1 MTKGSGTRSGMLWEV
16 ERILK
21 ECDTLPNILLME
33 NVPQIHSQENKDDF
47 ILWQKELEKLGY
59 RNYWEDLNAKDY
71 LVPQNRNRTFMIS
84 ILGDYFYE
92 FPQKQ
97 KLVLRLKDLLESEV
111 DEKYFLSD
119 KMINFFKENSRKNEE
134 VGNGFRFKPINEKE
148 SLIAKTITTRAG
160 SRMDDNFII
169 DKYNKALSE
178 TLLNNEIH
186 EGFVDA
192 YNRNIRND
200 NLSGCITTRVNA
212 SNESYVILK
221 KELCNKLIEEGK
233 VQEGDIVKH
242 SYTSQILEGNKK
254 CVEKSDGVMITLTT
268 RGDCVGV
275 CVKDTEPK
283 VIVKGNYSPSN
294 HNASRIV
301 DDNGIAPTV
310 MENHGTITA
319 IVESGGV
326 MIPEATQK
334 GYAIANDGDGVYIN
348 RPHQKRGVVQKGM
361 IQTLKTQCN
370 DIGVV
375 VNNDTPQLIGG
386 IGEKNSNGENDR
398 AVVVN
403 DNNIYNLFFTI
414 FDLCCAIDTKEKDK
428 YERSRELLQILWQEI
443 GKKEIWQEI
452 RRFISVQEKKI
463 LQSNLYEN
471 GIYENRKS
479 QSRISSSPS
488 NSKKHNG
495 SITNREKMFNMWE
508 EWKTRYTPQ
517 RWELSKQQF
526 RQFNLFMQELSYETT
541 QGETSMQD
549 MWKTNDRFRVLQQTL
564 FEIQEIWRPIE
575 NKISNGLRIRK
586 LSPLEC
592 WRLMGVK
599 DEDYEKI
606 KPNQSESSLY
616 HLAGDSLIT
625 TIIMELI
632 GTMVERPIKK
642 YNFKEWI
649 KN

>member
-97 KLVLRLKDLLESEV
+97 KLVLRLKDLLESKV
-111 DEKYFLSD
+111 DEKYYISD
-119 KMINFFKENSRKNEE
+119 KQIKDIQNWNAYE
-134 VGNGFRFKPINEKE
+134 KPLETMEKVD
-148 SLIAKTITTRAG
+148 KTNISPTLTTRTGAYAAG
-160 SRMDDNFII
+160 MILVKEHKED
-169 DKYNKALSE
+169 
-178 TLLNNEIH
+178 
-186 EGFVDA
+186 
-192 YNRNIRND
+192 
-200 NLSGCITTRVNA
+200 
-212 SNESYVILK
+212 ILK
-221 KELCNKLIEEGK
+221 KELCNKLIEDGK

-386 IGEKNSNGENDR
+386 IGEKNSNGGTQYYQQNR
-398 AVVVN
+398 
-403 DNNIYNLFFTI
+403 IYSGEGVAMCHHANLPSGSYMYGFE
-414 FDLCCAIDTKEKDK
+414 EK
-428 YERSRELLQILWQEI
+428 Q
-443 GKKEIWQEI
+443 
-452 RRFISVQEKKI
+452 
-463 LQSNLYEN
+463 N
-471 GIYENRKS
+471 
-479 QSRISSSPS
+479 
-488 NSKKHNG
+488 
-495 SITNREKMFNMWE
+495 
-508 EWKTRYTPQ
+508 
-517 RWELSKQQF
+517 
-526 RQFNLFMQELSYETT
+526 
-541 QGETSMQD
+541 
-549 MWKTNDRFRVLQQTL
+549 
-564 FEIQEIWRPIE
+564 
-575 NKISNGLRIRK
+575 LRIRK
-586 LSPLEC
+586 LTSREVF
-592 WRLMGVK
+592 RLMGVK

-632 GTMVERPIKK
+632 GTMVEQPIKK

>member
-21 ECDTLPNILLME
+21 ECDNLPNILLME

-119 KMINFFKENSRKNEE
+119 KMISYISAPNQKWTGNNNGAFINKDVASTLNTGEGSRRCDASNYVSYDLPDNFDLQDTNRIMV
-134 VGNGFRFKPINEKE
+134 VGNSKSDGER
-148 SLIAKTITTRAG
+148 SLILIKEHQE
-160 SRMDDNFII
+160 D
-169 DKYNKALSE
+169 
-178 TLLNNEIH
+178 LLQ
-186 EGFVDA
+186 
-192 YNRNIRND
+192 
-200 NLSGCITTRVNA
+200 
-212 SNESYVILK
+212 K
-221 KELCNKLIEEGK
+221 KLCNKLIEEGK
-233 VQEGDIVKH
+233 VQDGDIIKH

-275 CVKDTEPK
+275 CVKEEPK
-283 VIVKGNYSPSN
+283 VIIKGNYSPSN
-294 HNASRIV
+294 HNASRIIEP
-301 DDNGIAPTV
+301 NGIAPTV

-348 RPHQKRGVVQKGM
+348 RPEQKRGVVQKGM
-361 IQTLKTQCN
+361 IQTLKTSCN
-370 DIGVV
+370 DVGVV
-375 VNNDTPQLIGG
+375 VNDNKNDTPQLIGG
-386 IGEKNSNGENDR
+386 IGEKNSNGGTQYYQQNR
-398 AVVVN
+398 
-403 DNNIYNLFFTI
+403 IYSGECIAMCHPANLPSGSYMYGFEE
-414 FDLCCAIDTKEKDK
+414 KEK
-428 YERSRELLQILWQEI
+428 
-443 GKKEIWQEI
+443 
-452 RRFISVQEKKI
+452 
-463 LQSNLYEN
+463 
-471 GIYENRKS
+471 
-479 QSRISSSPS
+479 
-488 NSKKHNG
+488 
-495 SITNREKMFNMWE
+495 
-508 EWKTRYTPQ
+508 
-517 RWELSKQQF
+517 
-526 RQFNLFMQELSYETT
+526 
-541 QGETSMQD
+541 
-549 MWKTNDRFRVLQQTL
+549 
-564 FEIQEIWRPIE
+564 
-575 NKISNGLRIRK
+575 LRIRK
-586 LSPLEC
+586 LTSREC
-592 WRLMGVK
+592 FRLMGVK
-599 DEDYEKI
+599 DEDYDKI
-606 KPNQSESSLY
+606 KNNQSESSLY

-649 KN
+649 NIEKSI

>member
-1 MTKGSGTRSGMLWEV
+1 MTKDSGTRSGMLWEV

-21 ECDTLPNILLME
+21 ECDNLPNILLME

-221 KELCNKLIEEGK
+221 KELCNKLIEQGK
-233 VQEGDIVKH
+233 VQDGDIIKH

-268 RGDCVGV
+268 LGDCVGV
-275 CVKDTEPK
+275 CVKEEPK

-294 HNASRIV
+294 HNASRIIEP
-301 DDNGIAPTV
+301 NGIAPTV

-334 GYAIANDGDGVYIN
+334 GYAIANYGDGVYIN
-348 RPHQKRGVVQKGM
+348 RPEQKRGVVQKGM
-361 IQTLKTQCN
+361 IQTLKTSCN
-370 DIGVV
+370 DVGVV
-375 VNNDTPQLIGG
+375 VNDNKNDTPQLIGG
-386 IGEKNSNGENDR
+386 IGEKNSNGGTQYYQQNR
-398 AVVVN
+398 
-403 DNNIYNLFFTI
+403 IYSGECIAMCYPANLPSGSYMYGFEE
-414 FDLCCAIDTKEKDK
+414 KEK
-428 YERSRELLQILWQEI
+428 
-443 GKKEIWQEI
+443 
-452 RRFISVQEKKI
+452 
-463 LQSNLYEN
+463 
-471 GIYENRKS
+471 
-479 QSRISSSPS
+479 
-488 NSKKHNG
+488 
-495 SITNREKMFNMWE
+495 
-508 EWKTRYTPQ
+508 
-517 RWELSKQQF
+517 
-526 RQFNLFMQELSYETT
+526 
-541 QGETSMQD
+541 
-549 MWKTNDRFRVLQQTL
+549 
-564 FEIQEIWRPIE
+564 
-575 NKISNGLRIRK
+575 LRIRK
-586 LSPLEC
+586 LTSREC
-592 WRLMGVK
+592 FRLMGVK
-599 DEDYEKI
+599 DEDYDKI
-606 KPNQSESSLY
+606 KNNQSESSLY

-632 GTMVERPIKK
+632 GTMVEQPIKK

-649 KN
+649 NIDKSI

>member
-111 DEKYFLSD
+111 DEKYYISD
-119 KMINFFKENSRKNEE
+119 KQIKDIQNWNAYE
-134 VGNGFRFKPINEKE
+134 KPLETMEKVD
-148 SLIAKTITTRAG
+148 KTNISPTLTTRTGAYAAG
-160 SRMDDNFII
+160 MILVKEHQED
-169 DKYNKALSE
+169 
-178 TLLNNEIH
+178 
-186 EGFVDA
+186 
-192 YNRNIRND
+192 
-200 NLSGCITTRVNA
+200 
-212 SNESYVILK
+212 ILK

-275 CVKDTEPK
+275 CVKEEEPK

-301 DDNGIAPTV
+301 DGNGIALTV

-319 IVESGGV
+319 IVENGGV
-326 MIPEATQK
+326 MIPEATHK

-375 VNNDTPQLIGG
+375 V
-386 IGEKNSNGENDR
+386 
-398 AVVVN
+398 VN
-403 DNNIYNLFFTI
+403 DNNIYNLFFNI

-452 RRFISVQEKKI
+452 RRFIGVQEKKI

-471 GIYENRKS
+471 GIYEDRKL

-488 NSKKHNG
+488 NSEKHNG

-508 EWKTRYTPQ
+508 EWKNRYTPQ

-549 MWKTNDRFRVLQQTL
+549 MWQTNERFRVLQQTL

-616 HLAGDSLIT
+616 HLAGDSIVVNVLSEIFKKLI
-625 TIIMELI
+625 
-632 GTMVERPIKK
+632 
-642 YNFKEWI
+642 
-649 KN
+649 

>member
-1 MTKGSGTRSGMLWEV
+1 MSLSGNRKGMTKGSGTRSGMLWEV

-119 KMINFFKENSRKNEE
+119 KMLNYCLGVNQ
-134 VGNGFRFKPINEKE
+134 KE
-148 SLIAKTITTRAG
+148 SKFPRGKRFVENIKSINDKDIAVTITTNSGNRAV
-160 SRMDDNFII
+160 DNFVI

-178 TLLNNEIH
+178 TLLNNENH

-221 KELCNKLIEEGK
+221 KELCNKLIEE
-233 VQEGDIVKH
+233 
-242 SYTSQILEGNKK
+242 
-254 CVEKSDGVMITLTT
+254 
-268 RGDCVGV
+268 
-275 CVKDTEPK
+275 DTEPK

-386 IGEKNSNGENDR
+386 IGEKNSNGGNDR

-488 NSKKHNG
+488 NNKKHNG

-549 MWKTNDRFRVLQQTL
+549 MWQTNDRFRVLQQTL

-649 KN
+649 KK

>member
-59 RNYWEDLNAKDY
+59 RNYWQDLNGKDY
-71 LVPQNRNRTFMIS
+71 LIPQNRNRTFMIS
-84 ILGDYFYE
+84 ILGDYYYE
-92 FPQKQ
+92 FPQKK
-97 KLVLRLKDLLESEV
+97 KLVSRLKDFLEPHV
-111 DEKYFLSD
+111 DEKYYISNKQIKDIQSWNSYEKPLETMEKVD
-119 KMINFFKENSRKNEE
+119 K
-134 VGNGFRFKPINEKE
+134 
-148 SLIAKTITTRAG
+148 T
-160 SRMDDNFII
+160 
-169 DKYNKALSE
+169 
-178 TLLNNEIH
+178 
-186 EGFVDA
+186 
-192 YNRNIRND
+192 NI
-200 NLSGCITTRVNA
+200 SP
-212 SNESYVILK
+212 
-221 KELCNKLIEEGK
+221 
-233 VQEGDIVKH
+233 
-242 SYTSQILEGNKK
+242 
-254 CVEKSDGVMITLTT
+254 TLTT
-268 RGDCVGV
+268 RTGAYAAGMIL
-275 CVKDTEPK
+275 VKEEPK
-283 VIVKGNYSPSN
+283 VIIKGNYSPSN
-294 HNASRIV
+294 HNASRIIEP
-301 DDNGIAPTV
+301 NGIAPTV

-319 IVESGGV
+319 IVESGGL
-326 MIPEATQK
+326 MIPEDTLK
-334 GYAIANDGDGVYIN
+334 GYAIANYGDGVYIN
-348 RPHQKRGVVQKGM
+348 RPEQKRGVVQKGM
-361 IQTLKTQCN
+361 IQTLKTSCN
-370 DIGVV
+370 DVGV
-375 VNNDTPQLIGG
+375 
-386 IGEKNSNGENDR
+386 
-398 AVVVN
+398 VVVN
-403 DNNIYNLFFTI
+403 DNNIYNLFFNI

-452 RRFISVQEKKI
+452 RRFIGVQEKKI

-471 GIYENRKS
+471 GIYEDRKL

-488 NSKKHNG
+488 NSEKHNG
-495 SITNREKMFNMWE
+495 GITNREKMFNMWE
-508 EWKTRYTPQ
+508 EWKNRYTPQ

-549 MWKTNDRFRVLQQTL
+549 MWQTNEKFRVLQQTL
-564 FEIQEIWRPIE
+564 FEIQEIWRPIK

-599 DEDYEKI
+599 DEDFNLVKN
-606 KPNQSESSLY
+606 NQSESSLY

-632 GTMVERPIKK
+632 GTMVEQPIKK

-649 KN
+649 NIDKSI